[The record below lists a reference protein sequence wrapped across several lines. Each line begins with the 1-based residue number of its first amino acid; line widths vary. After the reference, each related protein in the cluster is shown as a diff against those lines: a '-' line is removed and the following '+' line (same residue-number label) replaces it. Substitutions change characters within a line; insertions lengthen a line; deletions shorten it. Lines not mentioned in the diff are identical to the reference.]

1 VFQLRRR
8 PTSPVTVPGAV
19 RPRAR
24 PSSSD
29 VRALPQAAAGDLIS
43 SGVVTRAQHPY
54 PARRA
59 RRPPHVVSPPC
70 ALASR
75 EDSAAPR
82 TLRVHVAAAGTR
94 RTGASPPAPT
104 DHPTR
109 KKKGKKSWRGAGRVG
124 RVSQNSNRLG
134 VPRETSEPLAGGGY
148 RPRAPTRRPTS
159 RGLSSRGASPGR
171 FGVV

>member
-1 VFQLRRR
+1 MLLGGGGPGDRSGRCPAPCATHQRRESAPAGRSGSPNFQRRR
-8 PTSPVTVPGAV
+8 DASATS
-19 RPRAR
+19 
-24 PSSSD
+24 
-29 VRALPQAAAGDLIS
+29 L
-43 SGVVTRAQHPY
+43 SGEAS
-54 PARRA
+54 